1 MDLYTKSV
9 LTVIAG
15 ALVVLCAQNMT
26 TSAQAGADAA
36 VQKVT
41 ICVETGV
48 AGKYDCNYGAN
59 DRPLKL
65 TH

>member
-1 MDLYTKSV
+1 MDFYTKGV

-15 ALVVLCAQNMT
+15 ALVVLCVQNITITAQ
-26 TSAQAGADAA
+26 ADAA
-36 VQKVT
+36 ATVQKVT
-41 ICVETGV
+41 ICVESGSPAAYV
-48 AGKYDCNYGAN
+48 CNYGAG

>member
-1 MDLYTKSV
+1 MISAE
-9 LTVIAG
+9 AG
-15 ALVVLCAQNMT
+15 VE
-26 TSAQAGADAA
+26 GA

-41 ICVETGV
+41 ICVESGSSAV
-48 AGKYDCNYGAN
+48 YVCNYGAG

>member
-15 ALVVLCAQNMT
+15 ALVALCAQNMT
-26 TSAQAGADAA
+26 MSAQAGADT

-41 ICVETGV
+41 ICVESGSPAAYV
-48 AGKYDCNYGAN
+48 CNYGAG

>member
-26 TSAQAGADAA
+26 MSAQAGAGA
-36 VQKVT
+36 VQRVT
-41 ICVETGV
+41 ICVENSNAEYV
-48 AGKYDCNYGAN
+48 CNYGAGN
-59 DRPLKL
+59 RPLKL

>member
-15 ALVVLCAQNMT
+15 TLVVLCAQNMT
-26 TSAQAGADAA
+26 KSAQAGAEGA

-41 ICVETGV
+41 ICVESDTSASYV
-48 AGKYDCNYGAN
+48 CNYGAN

>member
-26 TSAQAGADAA
+26 MSAQAGAEGA

-41 ICVETGV
+41 ICVESGSPATV
-48 AGKYDCNYGAN
+48 VCNYGAG